1 MYNPWSQIAP
11 TLRQKL
17 STRWRCVLSLAI
29 APPFLYILRR
39 LGADQETY
47 LMKANS
53 LMIAAA
59 LFLTITL
66 PAALDPPDVIVGSD
80 QDNMSEVAEWYV

>member
-1 MYNPWSQIAP
+1 MVANCPDVK
-11 TLRQKL
+11 TK
-17 STRWRCVLSLAI
+17 TEHSLALCPFLGHC
-29 APPFLYILRR
+29 APFLYILRR

>member
-1 MYNPWSQIAP
+1 
-11 TLRQKL
+11 
-17 STRWRCVLSLAI
+17 
-29 APPFLYILRR
+29 
-39 LGADQETY
+39 
-47 LMKANS
+47 MKANS